1 MTMKKVTKANIDA
14 FISRLLGDYTI
25 YAPARVAEYVT
36 FRRITAPEEV
46 VWDRLDTRQPP
57 KFVLLPQTEVLFEYE
72 RSAEGIVLRS
82 AEDGEGVGAY
92 RDASLLLAVRPCD
105 VQAIGVLDLVFN
117 TPENPDVYY
126 INRRERTTI
135 VALGCNRPLS
145 TCFCTSVGGGPF
157 CKEGVD
163 HEVVADVFLTDIGEA
178 YLVEALTPKGERL
191 LAGVDLA
198 EADEGDVVAARR
210 IEEAALARLT
220 SAVDVEGI
228 EKRLEAM
235 IDSPFWDEVQATCLS
250 CGVCTLLC
258 PVCSCFDIVDEGT
271 MSCGVRVRNWDTCQ
285 FCIYTLEASGHNP
298 RPSIRERMRQRVMH
312 KFDYYLVNEGVLGCV
327 GCGRCVRLCPVNLDI
342 RKLLVEIQ
350 AA

>member
-1 MTMKKVTKANIDA
+1 MKKIAKRDIDA
-14 FISRLLGDYTI
+14 FIGGLLKDYTI
-25 YAPARVAEYVT
+25 YAPAHVAEYVT
-36 FRRITAPEEV
+36 FRQIRAPEEA

-57 KFVLLPQTEVLFEYE
+57 KVALLPQTEVLFEYE
-72 RSAEGIVLRS
+72 RDYDGLILHSR
-82 AEDGEGVGAY
+82 EDMVGKQV
-92 RDASLLLAVRPCD
+92 LLAMRPCD
-105 VQAIGVLDLVFN
+105 LQAIGVLDLVFN
-117 TPENPDVYY
+117 TPENPDIYY
-126 INRRERTTI
+126 VNRRERTTI
-135 VALGCNRPLS
+135 VGLGCNRPLS

-157 CKEGVD
+157 HKERS
-163 HEVVADVFLTDIGEA
+163 DVFLTDIGEA
-178 YLVEALTPKGERL
+178 YLVEALTPRGKRL
-191 LAGVDLA
+191 LAGADLA
-198 EADEGDVVAARR
+198 KADESDVAAARR
-210 IEEAALARLT
+210 IEKAALARLA
-220 SAVDVEGI
+220 SVVDVEGI

-235 IDSPFWDEVQATCLS
+235 IDSPFWDEVRATCLG

-271 MSCGVRVRNWDTCQ
+271 MSCGTRVRNWDTCQ

-342 RKLLVEIQ
+342 RKLLGEIQ